1 MSNPTWKYLWLT
13 TGLVVF
19 MLTMN
24 WIVSRLPEVLGD
36 GSGSS
41 VTDVLLG
48 ILPWFPV
55 PFLLVIV
62 YLAFEAA
69 RQVNVRAEWAPWEE
83 KREDFRELVDDLAV
97 DEDFGR
103 YSPAE
108 QLHLAR
114 YITFFDRG
122 TYRSTRDAKKL
133 ARELAEQRGIL
144 PQYQGSTVPNVQ
156 DWSIRAE
163 RWASR
168 SAGRTL
174 GRLRADTVLP
184 NDR

>member
-1 MSNPTWKYLWLT
+1 MENPTWKYLWT
-13 TGLVVF
+13 TLGVTAVLV
-19 MLTMN
+19 TMS
-24 WIVSRLPEVLGD
+24 WVLSRLAGAFGGGG
-36 GSGSS
+36 GSF
-41 VTDVLLG
+41 VTDVLLR
-48 ILPWFPV
+48 ITPLLPV
-55 PFLLVIV
+55 PVLLLAI

-69 RQVNVRAEWAPWEE
+69 RQVNVRAEWASWED

-114 YITFFDRG
+114 YITFFERG

-144 PQYQGSTVPNVQ
+144 PLYQSSTVPKVEN
-156 DWSIRAE
+156 WSVRSKQWVDRSDRRA
-163 RWASR
+163 
-168 SAGRTL
+168 L
-174 GRLRADTVLP
+174 GRMRTDGALP
-184 NDR
+184 DDR